1 MRPVVSPNESDPP
14 KTTNRF
20 FVCGIN
26 EVDDQE
32 LVRFEFAG
40 KQHQTD
46 HMASAPNPDD
56 DSETDVKEDCRRP
69 SYAAQS
75 NPRRRCG
82 CLRCLAW
89 IGSVLLVGTALP
101 IMGIDPPRLRFEMEE
116 LLANW
121 VFDDRL
127 KSVEIGFGGDGLLSP
142 DEIHRVVKHSHP
154 SATIFATDAAYLT
167 PTFDDIQTF
176 LQQSTAQ
183 DYTYVAER
191 HDCDDYAQIL
201 QGELRQYEY
210 YLHNNRSW
218 AFGQAFGPLKSDAT
232 QLHAFNMFID
242 PSNRL
247 WLVEPQS
254 SQISSV
260 GEFEYAVD
268 SMFF

>member
-1 MRPVVSPNESDPP
+1 MAYAPNQTS
-14 KTTNRF
+14 
-20 FVCGIN
+20 
-26 EVDDQE
+26 
-32 LVRFEFAG
+32 EFA
-40 KQHQTD
+40 D
-46 HMASAPNPDD
+46 
-56 DSETDVKEDCRRP
+56 KEDHSRRP
-69 SYAAQS
+69 SYTVE
-75 NPRRRCG
+75 PRRRCRCV
-82 CLRCLAW
+82 CLRYLTW
-89 IGSVLLVGTALP
+89 IGSVLFFGTALP
-101 IMGIDPPRLRFEMEE
+101 IMGIDPPRLRFEIEE

-121 VFDDRL
+121 VFSDRL
-127 KSVEIGFGGDGLLSP
+127 KSVDIGGGGGLLSP
-142 DEIHRVVKHSHP
+142 NQIHRVVKHTNP

-254 SQISSV
+254 NDISSV
-260 GEFEYAVD
+260 GEFDYAVD
-268 SMFF
+268 SIFL